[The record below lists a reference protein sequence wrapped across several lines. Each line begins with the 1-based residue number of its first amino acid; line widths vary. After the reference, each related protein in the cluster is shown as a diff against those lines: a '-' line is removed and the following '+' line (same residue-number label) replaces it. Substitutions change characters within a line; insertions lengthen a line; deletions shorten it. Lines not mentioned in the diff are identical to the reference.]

1 MRVQAVLFD
10 MDGLMV
16 DTERQSDEGWV
27 WACRQQNTQM
37 PVWLM
42 NDFKGAPREPCIRMF
57 NDYFQGRIEYWHT
70 RELKNRYVAALQ
82 EKEGI
87 PVKPGLFTL
96 LKYLRE
102 KNIPAVVATSTEH
115 ATAEKILRQIGAWEY
130 LTGVVFGD
138 QVANGK
144 PAPDIFLLAAKKA
157 GAGPATCI
165 VLEDSINGIK
175 AGAAAG
181 CAVIH
186 VPDTIKI
193 SPEIRALTRA
203 VVPSLSEVPGLIGE
217 WEKGKES

>member
-1 MRVQAVLFD
+1 MKIQAVLFD

-27 WACRQQNTQM
+27 WACREQNTQM

-42 NDFKGAPREPCIRMF
+42 NNFKGAPREPCIRMF
-57 NDYFQGRIEYWHT
+57 DDYFRGRIEYWHT
-70 RELKNRYVAALQ
+70 RELKNRYVAMLQ
-82 EKEGI
+82 KKEGI

-96 LKYLRE
+96 LTFLQQK
-102 KNIPAVVATSTEH
+102 KIPAVVATSTEH
-115 ATAEKILRQIGAWEY
+115 ATAERILRQVGAWEY
-130 LTGVVFGD
+130 LSGVVFGD

-144 PAPDIFLLAAKKA
+144 PAPDIFLLAAKKG
-157 GAGPATCI
+157 GASPTSCI

-186 VPDTIKI
+186 VPDTIQI
-193 SPEIRALTRA
+193 SPEVRALTKA
-203 VVPSLSEVPGLIGE
+203 VVPSLSVVPDLIQQ
-217 WEKGKES
+217 WENGKES

>member
-1 MRVQAVLFD
+1 MKIQAVLFD

-27 WACRQQNTQM
+27 WACRQQGTEM
-37 PVWLM
+37 PSWLM
-42 NDFKGAPREPCIRMF
+42 DNFKGAPRSSCIRMF
-57 NDYFQGRIEYWHT
+57 DDYFKGRLDYGHT
-70 RELKNRYVAALQ
+70 RELKNEYVAKLQ
-82 EKEGI
+82 SREGI
-87 PVKPGLFTL
+87 PAKPGLFTL
-96 LKYLRE
+96 LRYLRDRQ
-102 KNIPAVVATSTEH
+102 IPAIVATSTEH
-115 ATAEKILRQIGAWEY
+115 ATAEAILRQIGAWEY
-130 LTGVVFGD
+130 LSGVVFGD

-157 GAGPATCI
+157 GADPKASI
-165 VLEDSINGIK
+165 VLEDSINGIR

-186 VPDTIKI
+186 VPDTIQI

-203 VVPSLSEVPGLIGE
+203 VVPTLAEVPGLIEE